1 MAIRDGRLGPRTRS
15 RCAGALTERDTSLH
29 SHQLAWEIHQE
40 RQREI
45 ERRIRFRSQ
54 DQSRIRRRSL
64 RNRLGHGLIRIGS
77 MLASDGPL
85 QLAAR
90 R

>member
-1 MAIRDGRLGPRTRS
+1 MATERPARTYKS
-15 RCAGALTERDTSLH
+15 ERDTSLH
-29 SHQLAWEIHQE
+29 SHFLVHDIHEE

-45 ERRIRFRSQ
+45 ERRLRLRSQ
-54 DQSRIRRRSL
+54 DPSQVRRRSL
-64 RNRLGHGLIRIGS
+64 RNRLGHGLIQFGS

-85 QLAAR
+85 QVAAR